1 MRFFKHG
8 EVLAIAL
15 PESLRARH
23 GVREGDDYDFV
34 EVAQGVFALARKTP
48 GESARPAPVEAKPA
62 AGAPVRTAT
71 AKPTEKIKASPE
83 AVAFARAGYAV
94 LNSEGEA
101 KQLSDELEQFIKN
114 GQVVGVRGF
123 DKRFYVVS
131 REFLERH
138 SGAVLG
144 ALKEPNTARVAAAQ
158 AKMAF
163 DAFNAALVVLKEQG
177 EIIEKKKGMFQT
189 V

>member
-23 GVREGDDYDFV
+23 GVREGDDYEFV

-48 GESARPAPVEAKPA
+48 GEPARPALAESKPA
-62 AGAPVRTAT
+62 AGAPARIV
-71 AKPTEKIKASPE
+71 KPAEKIKASPE
-83 AVAFARAGYAV
+83 AMAFARAGYAV

-138 SGAVLG
+138 SSAVLG

-177 EIIEKKKGMFQT
+177 EIIEKKKGVFQT